1 MLLRPLGEGTAFEF
15 MARGWAI
22 VLVSMFGIAC
32 LLGGRR
38 LFLSRALS
46 AVAATFVFAG
56 AVVLVSKVEPG
67 RVHQTLT
74 SELDRRAAP
83 LNAQLQATTT
93 APEWQSFVESN
104 PRFAAMVEQML
115 QTWNDMPDV
124 TVSFFPALLALES
137 LAALALAWGL
147 FHRISRTR
155 VGPPLSRLRDFR
167 FGDQLVWGLLV
178 GIVLVVIP
186 TLGALRGLGVNLIA
200 FFGALYVLRGLGV
213 LAWFI
218 AERRLALAIL
228 ILLAVVFTPAVG
240 VLALG
245 LGLGDTWIDWRGRAR
260 QQTDITF
267 PFGVELM
274 EVILRQSV
282 EKLGHPGDVVKVSNG
297 FARNYLLPRGI
308 AVVATEGN
316 KKQIEAQRQRLEAA
330 EDARRET
337 AQSQASVFEQVS
349 LTFSARVG
357 EEGKLFG
364 SVTSSDIVQ
373 QLEALGHKVEKRRW
387 ISTSR
392 SRRLACIA
400 CRSVSTRT

>member
-1 MLLRPLGEGTAFEF
+1 MQGGRLWLALTWLVLSAWMLLRPLEGTSAFEF

-32 LLGGRR
+32 MLGGRR

-56 AVVLVSKVEPG
+56 AVVLVSNVSSG
-67 RVHQTLT
+67 RVQRTLAD
-74 SELDRRAAP
+74 ELDRRAAP
-83 LNAQLQATTT
+83 LNAQVQATTA
-93 APEWQSFVESN
+93 APEWQTFATNN

-115 QTWNDMPDV
+115 NSWNQMPDV

-155 VGPPLSRLRDFR
+155 LGPPLARLRDFR

-186 TLGALRGLGVNLIA
+186 SLDALRGLGLNLIL

-228 ILLAVVFTPAVG
+228 ILLGLLFTPAVG
-240 VLALG
+240 ILALG
-245 LGLGDTWIDWRGRAR
+245 LGLGDTWVDWRGRAR
-260 QQTDITF
+260 QQ
-267 PFGVELM
+267 
-274 EVILRQSV
+274 
-282 EKLGHPGDVVKVSNG
+282 
-297 FARNYLLPRGI
+297 
-308 AVVATEGN
+308 
-316 KKQIEAQRQRLEAA
+316 
-330 EDARRET
+330 
-337 AQSQASVFEQVS
+337 
-349 LTFSARVG
+349 LT
-357 EEGKLFG
+357 
-364 SVTSSDIVQ
+364 
-373 QLEALGHKVEKRRW
+373 
-387 ISTSR
+387 
-392 SRRLACIA
+392 
-400 CRSVSTRT
+400 

>member
-1 MLLRPLGEGTAFEF
+1 MNQITTPIPEGAVAPAAARERGWRLILPALGLFLLVPAFAALRVLVPVEQTILLVGPAIGVCALVGWMQGGRLWLALTWLALSAWMLLRPLEGTSAFEF

-32 LLGGRR
+32 MLGGRR

-56 AVVLVSKVEPG
+56 AVVLVSNVSSG
-67 RVHQTLT
+67 RVQRTLAD
-74 SELDRRAAP
+74 ELDRRAAP
-83 LNAQLQATTT
+83 LNAQVQATTT
-93 APEWQSFVESN
+93 APEWQTFATNN

-115 QTWNDMPDV
+115 NSWNQMPEV

-155 VGPPLSRLRDFR
+155 LGPPLARLRDFR

-186 TLGALRGLGVNLIA
+186 SLEALRGLGLNLIL

-228 ILLAVVFTPAVG
+228 ILLGLLFTPAVG
-240 VLALG
+240 ILALG
-245 LGLGDTWIDWRGRAR
+245 LGLGDTWVDWRGRAR
-260 QQTDITF
+260 QQ
-267 PFGVELM
+267 
-274 EVILRQSV
+274 
-282 EKLGHPGDVVKVSNG
+282 
-297 FARNYLLPRGI
+297 
-308 AVVATEGN
+308 
-316 KKQIEAQRQRLEAA
+316 
-330 EDARRET
+330 
-337 AQSQASVFEQVS
+337 
-349 LTFSARVG
+349 LT
-357 EEGKLFG
+357 
-364 SVTSSDIVQ
+364 
-373 QLEALGHKVEKRRW
+373 
-387 ISTSR
+387 
-392 SRRLACIA
+392 
-400 CRSVSTRT
+400 

>member
-1 MLLRPLGEGTAFEF
+1 MEQNTSPIPEAAEAPVAVRERGWRLILPALGLFLLVPAFAALRILFPVEQTILLVGPAIGVCALVAWVQGGRVWLALTWLVLSAWMLLRPLDSGSSFEF

-56 AVVLVSKVEPG
+56 AVVLVSNVSPG
-67 RVHQTLT
+67 RVQRTLAD
-74 SELDRRAAP
+74 ELNRRAAP
-83 LNAQLQATTT
+83 LNAQVQATTIT
-93 APEWQSFVESN
+93 PEWQSFVESN

-115 QTWNDMPDV
+115 ESWNKMPDF

-155 VGPPLSRLRDFR
+155 VGPPLTRLRDFR

-186 TLGALRGLGVNLIA
+186 SLSALRGLGLNLIA

-213 LAWFI
+213 LAWFM

-228 ILLAVVFTPAVG
+228 ILLALLFTPAVG

-245 LGLGDTWIDWRGRAR
+245 LGLGDTWVDWRGRAR
-260 QQTDITF
+260 QQ
-267 PFGVELM
+267 
-274 EVILRQSV
+274 
-282 EKLGHPGDVVKVSNG
+282 
-297 FARNYLLPRGI
+297 
-308 AVVATEGN
+308 
-316 KKQIEAQRQRLEAA
+316 
-330 EDARRET
+330 
-337 AQSQASVFEQVS
+337 
-349 LTFSARVG
+349 LT
-357 EEGKLFG
+357 
-364 SVTSSDIVQ
+364 
-373 QLEALGHKVEKRRW
+373 
-387 ISTSR
+387 
-392 SRRLACIA
+392 
-400 CRSVSTRT
+400 